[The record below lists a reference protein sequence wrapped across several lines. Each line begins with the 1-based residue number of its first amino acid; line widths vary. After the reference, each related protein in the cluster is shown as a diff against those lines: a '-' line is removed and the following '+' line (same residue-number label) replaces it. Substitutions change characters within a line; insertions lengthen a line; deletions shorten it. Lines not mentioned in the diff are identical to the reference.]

1 MSVQSLGAVGKNTS
15 LVDRFAAVMNSSSR
29 STFLHHRNSLQIA
42 LTICAIT
49 LLLYTGF
56 AFHTI
61 PSWLEVTTSFRT
73 SSPIQHSFAEGLDVP
88 INTTQW
94 GEMGKRV
101 RQLSQWARLV
111 FDHPSSE
118 ERQLLSDALVSQFS
132 FLADTNE
139 TIYTPWGPPT
149 AEFTSRVGY
158 VICTGSNNFHL
169 AAHLITSLRRVHQ
182 SSSPIE
188 IAYAGD
194 GDLRPEHRAFLQD
207 LAPGISFIDL
217 LDRFPSAHDDLIN
230 GGWAMKPFALLAS
243 SHKLAILVDADALF
257 LTSPDW
263 LFESNSG
270 LSRTGTLFFHDRAA
284 VGGTDD
290 RRFWVKDQI
299 KAAGLGPSRYLATE
313 SLFYAGATWYEMDSG
328 VVAVDKTRIPVLLGL
343 MFATWMNT
351 KAVREAVT
359 YKIFYG
365 DKETFWLAM
374 ELSGVE
380 YFFQPW
386 YAGTMGTITEAKSQ
400 DKGKVEICGTHMLHL
415 DQLGQVPFW
424 INGGVYEHKDDPK
437 RAYAQMTHYWVGETS
452 DIRYSQPDWYWI
464 NGNTACLKEGGVRK
478 IPGRIRRSMQSIQ
491 AQARRVDEMIRERNL

>member
-1 MSVQSLGAVGKNTS
+1 
-15 LVDRFAAVMNSSSR
+15 MNSSLV
-29 STFLHHRNSLQIA
+29 STFLRDRKSLQTT

-56 AFHTI
+56 AFNTI

-73 SSPIQHSFAEGLDVP
+73 SSPIQHNLAEGL
-88 INTTQW
+88 NTPVNNTQW

-101 RQLSQWARLV
+101 QQFSQWAHAV
-111 FDHPSSE
+111 FDYPSPE
-118 ERQLLSDALVSQFS
+118 ERQSLSDALVSQFP
-132 FLADTNE
+132 FLEGTNE
-139 TIYTPWGPPT
+139 TIYTPWSPPT
-149 AEFTSRVGY
+149 TIFTSQVGY

-169 AAHLITSLRRVHQ
+169 AAHLIRSLQRVHR
-182 SSSPIE
+182 SPTPIE

-194 GDLRPEHRAFLQD
+194 QDLRPEHRAFLQD
-207 LAPGISFIDL
+207 LKPGVSFIDL
-217 LDRFPSAHDDLIN
+217 LERFPSARDDLIDS
-230 GGWAMKPFALLAS
+230 GWAMKPFALLAS
-243 SHKLAILVDADALF
+243 SHKRAILVDADALF
-257 LTSPDW
+257 LTSPD
-263 LFESNSG
+263 LIFELNSG
-270 LSRTGTLFFHDRAA
+270 LARTGTLFFHDRAA

-299 KAAGLGPSRYLATE
+299 KAAGLRPSRHLTAE

-328 VVAVDKTRIPVLLGL
+328 VVALDKTKIPVLLGL

-351 KAVREAVT
+351 KAVREEVT

-386 YAGTMGTITEAKSQ
+386 YAGTMGTITDDKSLGKG
-400 DKGKVEICGTHMLHL
+400 KGKVEICGTHMLHL
-415 DQLGQVPFW
+415 DQLGQMPFW

-478 IPGRIRRSMQSIQ
+478 IPGRIRSSIEKIQ
-491 AQARRVDEMIRERNL
+491 TEARRVDEMIQEQNL